1 VIDKFLSSDI
11 ILHNL
16 IYIHLQKEG
25 NNMLKLFRAPL
36 KYVQGE
42 NALDEFYD
50 IVKDMGKSFLF
61 ICSRSGERTCR
72 PKIEKSCKGKDVALY
87 FEQFNGISSMSEIE
101 RMRKIVR
108 DKNIDVVVGVGGGS
122 AIDTAKPTA
131 YYEHKKVISCPTV
144 CATDAPCTG
153 LSVVYNDDGT
163 FNSYIFYPN
172 NPDAVIVD
180 STVIC
185 NAPTKF
191 LVAGMGDAL
200 GTYFEAR
207 MCEKAKAPSLENG
220 GVTKS
225 ALALC
230 KLCYE
235 TLVEHG
241 AKAVAAVDMNLNTP
255 DVEAIIEANTYLSG
269 VGADNGGLAA
279 AHSIYNGFTALEEL
293 TAMHGEV
300 VAFGTLVQLILEEAP
315 TKEFYEVMDFCNSV
329 GLPVTL
335 AQMGITDAERVTIAA
350 ENACAEGESIHNMI
364 GDITP
369 KQLYNAILAVDSLA
383 KKYNS

>member
-1 VIDKFLSSDI
+1 
-11 ILHNL
+11 
-16 IYIHLQKEG
+16 
-25 NNMLKLFRAPL
+25 MLKLLRAPL

-50 IVKDMGKSFLF
+50 IVKDLGKSFLF
-61 ICSRSGERTCR
+61 ICSRSGERVCR
-72 PKIEKSCKGKDVALY
+72 PKIEKSCEGKDLDLY
-87 FEQFNGISSMSEIE
+87 FEQFGGTSSISEIE

-153 LSVVYNDDGT
+153 LSVVYNDDET
-163 FNSYIFYPN
+163 FNSYIFYPED
-172 NPDAVIVD
+172 PSAVIVD
-180 STVIC
+180 STIIS

-207 MCEKAKAPSLENG
+207 MCKKAKAPSLENG
-220 GVTKS
+220 GITKS
-225 ALALC
+225 AMALC

-235 TLVEHG
+235 TLMEHG
-241 AKAVAAVDMNLNTP
+241 TKAVAAVDMNIITP

-293 TAMHGEV
+293 TAMHGDV

-335 AQMGITDAERVTIAA
+335 EQMGVTDVKRAMIAA

-364 GDITP
+364 GDVTP
-369 KQLYNAILAVDSLA
+369 KELYSAMLVVDSLA
-383 KKYNS
+383 KKHNS